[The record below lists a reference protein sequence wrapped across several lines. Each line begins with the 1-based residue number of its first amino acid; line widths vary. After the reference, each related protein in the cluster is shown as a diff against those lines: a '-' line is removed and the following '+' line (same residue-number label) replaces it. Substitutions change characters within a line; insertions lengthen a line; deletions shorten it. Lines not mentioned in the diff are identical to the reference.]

1 MKVLK
6 YTLYVLGGIMA
17 LNSIGGLIIG
27 RVVPILWFIMILF
40 FVLGAAIKTNKKD

>member
-17 LNSIGGLIIG
+17 LNCIGGLVMG
-27 RVVPILWFIMILF
+27 RVVPILWIIMILF
-40 FVLGAAIKTNKKD
+40 FVGGAFIKIKK